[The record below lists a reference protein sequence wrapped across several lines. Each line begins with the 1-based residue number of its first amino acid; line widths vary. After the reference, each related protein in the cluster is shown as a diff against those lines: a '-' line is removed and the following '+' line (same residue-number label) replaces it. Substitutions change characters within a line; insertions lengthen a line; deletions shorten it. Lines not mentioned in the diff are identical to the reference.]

1 MRKTKGEKN
10 MAIHEIKIRENTGAI
25 VGDTV
30 YTGNYQVKGTIR
42 LAQLAEE
49 VARDSGLPAIQ
60 SRAIIEGEFNAIREI
75 ERERLTRIKLDGFSV
90 YGMITGSFPTSDA
103 PINPEVNKFQLALQL
118 DDSVRN
124 VLIDVTPRIVTD
136 ATATIVKI
144 NEVADVAS
152 PKPYEVIYGMK
163 QFLVHGYN
171 LVLSDDGASI
181 YLEDKN
187 GAAHEVVVDEAENP
201 QNIKA
206 HTADNLEPGDYKLII
221 KSRGGESEGILQTK
235 KRNIKYIQLPE
246 TMKLTN
252 IVDCEQNVG
261 VVDTVT
267 KGTRMQMY
275 GENLGTYSWDAGTGR
290 LMDATLTISYIDSN
304 DQAKTKDIT
313 TDAMK
318 TATEAGDGYLAI
330 SPGESG
336 WQNEVKA
343 GTRPTLTFVHLID
356 GVSHSASRSFA
367 LVG

>member
-1 MRKTKGEKN
+1 

-124 VLIDVTPRIVTD
+124 ALSDIVPSIVTD
-136 ATATIVKI
+136 ATSTRVKI
-144 NEVADVAS
+144 SEVADIAS
-152 PKPYEVIYGMK
+152 PKPYEVLYGTR

-171 LVLSDDGASI
+171 LVLTDEGSSI
-181 YLEDKN
+181 YLEGKN
-187 GAAHEVVVDEAENP
+187 GTAHEVVVDEALDL
-201 QNIKA
+201 QNVKA
-206 HTADNLEPGDYKLII
+206 HAADNLEPGDYRLII
-221 KSRGGESEGILQTK
+221 KSRGGDAEGILQTAP
-235 KRNIKYIQLPE
+235 RRIKYIQIPE
-246 TMKLTN
+246 TMKITN
-252 IVDCEQNVG
+252 IVDVEQEAG
-261 VVDTVT
+261 VVDVVT
-267 KGTRMQMY
+267 KGTRINMY
-275 GENLGTYSWDAGTGR
+275 GENLGPFEWEQGTS
-290 LMDATLTISYIDSN
+290 LLKDATLTVTYTDTN
-304 DQAKTKDIT
+304 DETQTQDILI
-313 TDAMK
+313 DAMK
-318 TATEAGDGYLAI
+318 SATQQGGGAYLAI
-330 SPGESG
+330 GAGESL
-336 WQNEVKA
+336 WQDRVKA
-343 GTRPTLTFVHLID
+343 GTRPTITFTHVID
-356 GVSHSASRSFA
+356 GVTHRASRSFA